1 MWILGCVT
9 VDSTPWDS
17 YSSSK
22 MLEKPM
28 VLTRSKQSCLRQP
41 QNFLQSFNIAACS
54 RVIQT
59 SISHKKTRAS
69 SSKDYL
75 QSCCFAGDRTK
86 LYGLSEEVLVLI
98 LEHLDARSLI
108 RMSKT
113 CRLFH
118 RLCHSDVIWRHRCKV
133 RGIVLLCCS
142 SLKRHSPGC

>member
-1 MWILGCVT
+1 
-9 VDSTPWDS
+9 
-17 YSSSK
+17 
-22 MLEKPM
+22 M
-28 VLTRSKQSCLRQP
+28 VHTRSKQSCLRQP
-41 QNFLQSFNIAACS
+41 PNFIHSFNIAARS

-59 SISHKKTRAS
+59 SLHKRTRAS
-69 SSKDYL
+69 SSKDCRP
-75 QSCCFAGDRTK
+75 SCCFAGDTTK

-133 RGIVLLCCS
+133 REYYVAVWTL
-142 SLKRHSPGC
+142 LKRHSLVLGLADSLAWLSLFSLAKIALE